1 MTNRKRLGALLL
13 CVGLILVLFVSSAYI
28 AHEAGHDCCGED
40 CPVCQ
45 MIAMNVHLLHLMG
58 LAMLVWLTLLF
69 LTQVSHADRM
79 QSRLVLPLSGTLV
92 SWKIRLND

>member
-1 MTNRKRLGALLL
+1 MTNRKRIGALLL
-13 CVGLILVLFVSSAYI
+13 CVGMVLVLFVSSAYI

-45 MIAMNVHLLHLMG
+45 MIAVNADLLHMMG
-58 LAMLVWLTLLF
+58 LVMLVCLMLLV
-69 LTQVSHADRM
+69 LMRVRYAGGM
-79 QSRLVLPLSGTLV
+79 QSRLVMPISGTLV